1 MPKVT
6 QCTLLR
12 SRRAS
17 AVSLGPVTTTPIRAV
32 SFEECRSRTS
42 SIDDSSA
49 NDLCKADRLNTEA
62 IIWASDFRIL
72 GERKNLSFAESRSSG
87 SSSLLRSRSRGVSMN
102 LSLLASMGET
112 SSRRGPAQV
121 SCPPTPTN
129 GAWGQFIDFVPE
141 EDYLELS
148 PYNHATRFSKS
159 RSLTTVNASF
169 THPYLSEF
177 NARRIRGRS
186 SNTSKTF
193 GLEAKLC
200 MMNQDNGHH
209 QSSFLSPSWMLSKEK
224 EPSLFLLGGSLVST
238 GTVLEESHL
247 EEQLQ
252 ELHV

>member
-17 AVSLGPVTTTPIRAV
+17 GVSLGPVTTTPIRAV
-32 SFEECRSRTS
+32 SFEECRSRSS
-42 SIDDSSA
+42 SIDDS

-112 SSRRGPAQV
+112 SSRGGPVQV

-148 PYNHATRFSKS
+148 PYNHGTLFSKS
-159 RSLTTVNASF
+159 RSLTSVNASLA
-169 THPYLSEF
+169 HPYLSEF
-177 NARRIRGRS
+177 NSRRIRGRS
-186 SNTSKTF
+186 NNTSKAF
-193 GLEAKLC
+193 GLEAKLR
-200 MMNQDNGHH
+200 MMNQDNGQH
-209 QSSFLSPSWMLSKEK
+209 QSSFLSPSWMLSKES
-224 EPSLFLLGGSLVST
+224 EPSLFSLGGSLVST
-238 GTVLEESHL
+238 GSVLEESHL